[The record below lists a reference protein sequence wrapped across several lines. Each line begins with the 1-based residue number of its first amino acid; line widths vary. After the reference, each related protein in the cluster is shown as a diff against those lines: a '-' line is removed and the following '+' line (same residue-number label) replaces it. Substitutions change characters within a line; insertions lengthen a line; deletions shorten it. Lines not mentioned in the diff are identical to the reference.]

1 MSDRI
6 KAVLSEKDTLLAKVN
21 DLSSQV
27 KDNQFY
33 SSAMEKENQY
43 LRLEVERVKYSKD
56 KEGYS
61 KFISGLMKPKERS
74 GQAEPT
80 PLQEIT
86 LTK

>member
-1 MSDRI
+1 MSDRL
-6 KAVLSEKDTLLAKVN
+6 KLTLTDKDALATKLV
-21 DLSSQV
+21 DIQSQV
-27 KDNQFY
+27 KDTQQY
-33 SSAMEKENQY
+33 SAAIEKENQY

-61 KFISGLMKPKERS
+61 KFISGLIKPKERAQPD
-74 GQAEPT
+74 GG

>member
-1 MSDRI
+1 MSDRL
-6 KAVLSEKDTLLAKVN
+6 KLALSDKDTLTTQLV
-21 DLSSQV
+21 DLQSQV
-27 KDNQFY
+27 KDAQQY
-33 SSAMEKENQY
+33 SVAIEKENQY

-61 KFISGLMKPKERS
+61 KFISGLIKPKER
-74 GQAEPT
+74 GQADGA

>member
-1 MSDRI
+1 MSDRLKLTLTDKDALNSKLVDI
-6 KAVLSEKDTLLAKVN
+6 QSQLKDGQQYSAAV
-21 DLSSQV
+21 
-27 KDNQFY
+27 
-33 SSAMEKENQY
+33 EKENQY

-61 KFISGLMKPKERS
+61 KFISGLIKPKERS
-74 GQAEPT
+74 QPDGA